1 MTSTQEVPI
10 YKRSL
15 YSWVF
20 KTKWSLQLLLL
31 LLIFAVVFLRV
42 LPLEIQKRIV
52 NEVLAVGDVRQLVVY
67 CLIFLLAVVF
77 SSLLKLS
84 VNGLQT
90 VIGQRALT
98 DMRRDLYQHILR
110 LPLSFFRKTPTG
122 TVVASLVTELSASAN
137 FVGAAIAVP
146 LSNVLTLVAIG
157 AYLIWLNTLL
167 GIVTL
172 SIYPIALFVVPL
184 VQRGVNN
191 WNRRRVDSSNK
202 MASRITES
210 ISGIS
215 EIHAQGSFQNEERR
229 YNAIIERLLKIRII
243 WTLYRYGVKVTNNL
257 FVGLGPVVVMLL
269 GGYLLMQGET
279 ELGSIVA
286 FLSAQEKLYDPWK
299 ELIDF
304 YQTQQDASVR
314 YKKVMQIFEGQTE
327 FTLVADRPPPVPHRG
342 RIEIQDLEFVTPN
355 GIKLLD
361 QVNLTID
368 AGEHLALVGFSGSGK
383 STLAKCIGQ
392 LYSYTGGEVLL
403 DGRSVASIAKEE
415 AIRSIGFISQEP
427 FIFSGTINDNLLY
440 ACNAI
445 DGFPDRDD
453 TNEPINL
460 DDKIAVLQQAGV
472 FVDILRFGLNTVL
485 DVQLYP
491 ELEERFLKVRANF
504 RKNFGDELAEH
515 VEFYFQDNY
524 LFHSTIIENI
534 IFGSVQDNQA
544 LDSLEED
551 DAFLSFL
558 KEANLHLP
566 LLETGAD
573 LLTQT
578 VDILGKEVP
587 RDSVFFEQTPITP
600 EEYDTYLELAAQLE
614 GSPLSVS
621 TLRRKERLLLLKLA
635 FRYVPAR
642 HKIIDLQPLLEKLI
656 LSGRHEFRLWS
667 EEHMADTVSFYR
679 DSEYIRSQSILNNIF
694 FGSLTS
700 DSPKVEDRV
709 NQCIVQLLIEEDLLE
724 QVAAIGM
731 EFEVG
736 TRGDKLS
743 GGQQQKLSI
752 ARVLLKKPKVLIMDE
767 ATSALDN
774 ASQSRIQN
782 LIEKWKGSTTVIS
795 VIHRLDLLPSFDK
808 VAVMKS
814 GKIIESGAPEK
825 LLAEQG
831 VLYELVHGKKR

>member
-1 MTSTQEVPI
+1 MRPRTEVPI

-15 YSWVF
+15 FSWVF
-20 KTKWSLQLLLL
+20 KTSVPLQLLLL
-31 LLIFAVVFLRV
+31 LLILGVVFLRV
-42 LPLEIQKRIV
+42 LPLEIQKRII
-52 NEVLAVGDVRQLVVY
+52 NDVLAVGDVSQLLVY

-84 VNGLQT
+84 VNGVQT

-98 DMRRDLYQHILR
+98 DMRRELYQHILR

-146 LSNVLTLVAIG
+146 LSNILTLVAIG
-157 AYLIWLNTLL
+157 AYLIWLNALL

-172 SIYPIALFVVPL
+172 SIYPVALFIVPL
-184 VQRGVNN
+184 VQRGVNT
-191 WNRRRVDSSNK
+191 WNKRRVDSSNK

-210 ISGIS
+210 VSGIS
-215 EIHAQGSFQNEERR
+215 EIHAQGSFQGEERS
-229 YNAIIERLLKIRII
+229 YNSIIERLLKIRII

-314 YKKVMQIFEGQTE
+314 YQKVMQIFTGETE
-327 FTLVADRPPPVPHRG
+327 FTLITEQLSPPAIEG
-342 RIEIQDLEFVTPN
+342 GIEIRDLEFVTPN

-361 QVNLTID
+361 QVNLSIK

-392 LYSYTGGEVLL
+392 LYSFTGGELL
-403 DGRSVASIAKEE
+403 IDGRSVAQMSKEE
-415 AIRSIGFISQEP
+415 VVRSVGFISQDP
-427 FIFSGTINDNLLY
+427 IIFSGTINDNLTY
-440 ACNAI
+440 ACNALA
-445 DGFPDRDD
+445 DYPDRDND
-453 TNEPINL
+453 REPVSL

-472 FVDILRFGLNTVL
+472 FVDTLRFGLNTIL
-485 DVQLYP
+485 DHQRHP
-491 ELEERFLKVRANF
+491 ELEERFLKIRANF
-504 RKNFGDELAEH
+504 QKNFGAELAEH
-515 VEFYFQDNY
+515 VEFYYQDNY
-524 LFHSTIIENI
+524 LYHSTIVENL
-534 IFGSVQDNQA
+534 IFGSIQSDMT
-544 LDSLEED
+544 LDSLEENRE
-551 DAFLSFL
+551 FLSFL
-558 KEANLHLP
+558 DSVSLNLP
-566 LLETGAD
+566 LLETGAE
-573 LLTQT
+573 LLKQT
-578 VDILGKEVP
+578 VDILGRDVP
-587 RDSVFFEQTPITP
+587 KDNVFFEQTPVEP
-600 EEYDTYLELAAQLE
+600 SEYDRYLELADQL
-614 GSPLSVS
+614 GTAPLAKLSS
-621 TLRRKERLLLLKLA
+621 ENRRLLRKVA
-635 FRYVPAR
+635 FRYIPAR
-642 HKIIDLQPLLEKLI
+642 HKIVDLQPLLEKLI
-656 LSGRHEFRLWS
+656 LAGRNEFLSWAG
-667 EEHMADTVSFYR
+667 EHMAGAVSFYK
-679 DSEYIRSQSILNNIF
+679 DTEYIRSQSILNNIF
-694 FGSLTS
+694 YGNLTS

-724 QVAAIGM
+724 LVAAIGM
-731 EFEVG
+731 EFGVG
-736 TRGDKLS
+736 NRGDKLS

-774 ASQSRIQN
+774 NSQSRIQN
-782 LIEKWKGSTTVIS
+782 LIEKWKGSCTVIS

-814 GKIIESGAPEK
+814 GRIIESGEPQK
-825 LLAEQG
+825 LLADQG
-831 VLYELVHGKKR
+831 VLHELVHGKKR

>member
-1 MTSTQEVPI
+1 MTKTKEVPI

-20 KTKWSLQLLLL
+20 TTSVPLQILLVV
-31 LLIFAVVFLRV
+31 LIFGVVFLRV

-52 NEVLAVGDVRQLVVY
+52 NDVLAVGDVSQLLIY

-77 SSLLKLS
+77 SSLLKLA

-98 DMRRDLYQHILR
+98 DMRRELYQHILR

-122 TVVASLVTELSASAN
+122 TVVASLVTELAASAN
-137 FVGAAIAVP
+137 FVGAAIAIP
-146 LSNVLTLVAIG
+146 LSNVMTLVAIG
-157 AYLIWLNTLL
+157 AYLIWLNALL

-191 WNRRRVDSSNK
+191 WNKRRVDTSNR

-210 ISGIS
+210 VSGIS
-215 EIHAQGSFQNEERR
+215 EIHAQGSFQSEERS
-229 YNAIIERLLKIRII
+229 YNSIIEKLLKIRII

-314 YKKVMQIFEGQTE
+314 YNKVMQIFKGDTE
-327 FTLVADRPPPVPHRG
+327 FTLLADRPAAGPHRG

-355 GIKLLD
+355 GISLLD
-361 QVNLTID
+361 QVNLSIE

-392 LYSYTGGEVLL
+392 LYSYTGGELLL
-403 DGRSVASIAKEE
+403 DGRSVASLSKEE
-415 AIRSIGFISQEP
+415 VVNAIGFISQEP
-427 FIFSGTINDNLLY
+427 FIFSGTISDNLTY
-440 ACNAI
+440 ACNALA
-445 DGFPDRDD
+445 DYPDRGDER
-453 TNEPINL
+453 EPVSL
-460 DDKIAVLQQAGV
+460 DDKIAALQQAGV
-472 FVDILRFGLNTVL
+472 FVDTLRFGLNTIL
-485 DVQLYP
+485 DHERHP
-491 ELEERFLKVRANF
+491 ELEARFLAVRENF
-504 RKNFGDELAEH
+504 QNNFGDELAEH
-515 VEFYFQDNY
+515 VEFYNQDNY
-524 LFHSTIIENI
+524 LYHSTIVENLV
-534 IFGSVQDNQA
+534 FGSIDGSLTLDN
-544 LDSLEED
+544 LEENRD
-551 DAFLSFL
+551 FLSFL
-558 KEANLHLP
+558 DSVNLNLP

-573 LLTQT
+573 LLRQT
-578 VDILGKEVP
+578 VEILGRDVP
-587 RDSVFFEQTPITP
+587 RESVFFEQTPVNP
-600 EEYDTYLELAAQLE
+600 DEYDRYLELADLL
-614 GSPLSVS
+614 GTTSVS
-621 TLRRKERLLLLKLA
+621 ELYPEDRQLLMKLA
-635 FRYVPAR
+635 FRYIPSL
-642 HKIIDLQPLLEKLI
+642 HKIVDLQPLLEKL
-656 LSGRHEFRLWS
+656 LLAGRREFRSWS
-667 EEHMADTVSFYR
+667 QEHMAGSVSFYK
-679 DSEYIRSQSILNNIF
+679 DTEYIRSQSILNNIF
-694 FGSLTS
+694 YGSLTS
-700 DSPKVEDRV
+700 DSPKIEERV

-731 EFEVG
+731 DFEVG
-736 TRGDKLS
+736 NRGDKLS

-774 ASQSRIQN
+774 ASQGRIQN

-814 GKIIESGAPEK
+814 GKIIESGEPQT